1 MGDYLNLLKTNGNF
15 VQIGHPALPEV
26 QVATLIFRG
35 LSLSGSLIGSPAE
48 IREMLEFAVKK
59 DVHPLIEEKPM
70 HDANSVVTDMDKGLA
85 RYRYVLV
92 N

>member
-1 MGDYLNLLKTNGNF
+1 
-15 VQIGHPALPEV
+15 
-26 QVATLIFRG
+26 
-35 LSLSGSLIGSPAE
+35 
-48 IREMLEFAVKK
+48 MLEFAVKK

-70 HDANSVVTDMDKGLA
+70 HDANNVITYMDKGLA